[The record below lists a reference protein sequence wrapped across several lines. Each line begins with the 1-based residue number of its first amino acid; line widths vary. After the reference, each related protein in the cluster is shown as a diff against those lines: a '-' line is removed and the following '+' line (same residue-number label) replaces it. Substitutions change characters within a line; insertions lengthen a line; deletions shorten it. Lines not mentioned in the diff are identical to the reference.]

1 MHAFLRSLTRFD
13 NLLAKAEAAVL
24 ITLVAVMT
32 LIVFLQVVYRYVL
45 VQPLYWSEE
54 LARYL
59 FIWLSILGATL
70 ALQKR
75 GHFGLDFFYRMLPD
89 QKRQFLQ
96 ILIGLFVGGVVLVI
110 LIQGIKL
117 VQATVLQQSPAMGI
131 SMGWAYACLPVGA
144 GLMVIHLVAIFFKDW
159 NNGIMLKSDKACN
172 RDQGEKASV

>member
-1 MHAFLRSLTRFD
+1 MHTFSRSLMRFD

-59 FIWLSILGATL
+59 FVWVSILGATL
-70 ALQKR
+70 GLQKR
-75 GHFGLDFFYRMLPD
+75 GHFGLDFFYRMLSD

-96 ILIGLFVGGVVLVI
+96 ILIHLLVGGVILVI
-110 LIQGIKL
+110 LIQGVKL
-117 VQATVLQQSPAMGI
+117 VQATALQKSPAMEI
-131 SMGWAYACLPVGA
+131 SMAWAYACLPVGA
-144 GLMVIHLVAIFFKDW
+144 GLMAIHLLVMMIKD
-159 NNGIMLKSDKACN
+159 SSKA
-172 RDQGEKASV
+172 

>member
-1 MHAFLRSLTRFD
+1 MNTLLRSLTRFD

-59 FIWLSILGATL
+59 FIWLSMLGATL

-75 GHFGLDFFYRMLPD
+75 GHFGLDFFHRMLSD
-89 QKRQFLQ
+89 QKRRFLQFL
-96 ILIGLFVGGVVLVI
+96 IHFFVGCVIFVI
-110 LIQGIKL
+110 LIQGVRL
-117 VQATVLQQSPAMGI
+117 VQATALQKSPAMEI

-144 GLMVIHLVAIFFKDW
+144 GLMAIHLLVIFLKDW
-159 NNGIMLKSDKACN
+159 SNGAL
-172 RDQGEKASV
+172 E